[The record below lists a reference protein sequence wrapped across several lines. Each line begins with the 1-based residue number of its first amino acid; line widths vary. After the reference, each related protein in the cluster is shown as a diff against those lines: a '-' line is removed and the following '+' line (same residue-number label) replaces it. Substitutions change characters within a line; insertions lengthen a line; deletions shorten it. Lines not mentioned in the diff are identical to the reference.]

1 MLLKKQWLIS
11 IVLLGI
17 FQFTNCFTAY
27 SQNINE
33 AGISELFS
41 SANKFLQSGDFRS
54 AIPFLQEA
62 VNRTSTLTD
71 DQGKETCQTCRF
83 ELARAQFQDG
93 SISAAMTVLEEY
105 LLSDPRPKESSAL
118 NLQASGFFELQ
129 EWDKVE
135 ISATKLLNLDRLKSE
150 DEFNGNLLL
159 GQSLYRQ
166 EKWND
171 CIPYLEFA
179 AENTNDKRTKRICNV
194 MVVGAMVKSE
204 NWTSLFRLIPQLY
217 RTEAK
222 YDITLN
228 LTLMQ
233 AGKSRY
239 EDEDFLNALLLYRMV
254 LPRNVLLDY
263 TDKTIEELENRLAAD
278 VRIGIPEK
286 EISKR
291 KNQIDELI
299 KSKEPLIELPPYED
313 EVTFRIGSIYSEKK
327 RFWEGFVLFDK
338 LYQQDRSSDI
348 GEASMWQSVLILYDV
363 GETERAEERIIKYLN
378 ENPSGQ
384 YARSLL
390 NLMMRDNYVKREF
403 NDVIDMESYLNVIT
417 EPITE
422 EDKAQQSDLHYLL
435 AFAYFQNRD
444 YEGSFRQ
451 FSNIISLYPNS
462 IHFNDSRYFRGMTSM
477 LQANYNEALTDFI
490 TYRDD
495 NESGEH
501 SAASLF
507 RQAVCQFG
515 MENIESS
522 ELLFS
527 EFIKLYPEDG
537 LVSEAYSYRADI
549 TASKEASAEIP
560 NPLDIAI
567 LDYKKGID
575 KAVTT
580 LQSSYAAFKAA
591 EVYKLEDKWN
601 EIIDLMNYYL
611 DRWEESANVSEAT
624 FWIGR
629 SKINL
634 GEVDSAI
641 DSYLDA
647 IIRFGN
653 DINQLGV
660 DKIIN
665 ELSDSAPKLL
675 DNDNYDLLTSRIRIL
690 ESEIDS
696 QEQVLKI
703 RMRAVKSLIDNSE
716 VDFAKEIL
724 EENIN
729 LQLLSP
735 ISLSII
741 CDYLPELH
749 PEKISYYSN
758 YFMSNYED
766 SELLW
771 KAFKA
776 KAHNLQS
783 DGKNNELIFL
793 IDEAQALFGADSYMG
808 WAQLMKANANYELQN
823 YLQADKD
830 YELITGI
837 RDWKGALHAE
847 AWFKRGLCRQK
858 DGELEIAHTF
868 YQRTYL
874 LFRGYSDGLW
884 AAKAYLAAANILQE
898 LGKTDEAIE
907 TLNQML
913 NDKYLE
919 ASPLINEARRQLEF
933 L

>member
-1 MLLKKQWLIS
+1 MQQKKHFLITL
-11 IVLLGI
+11 IIIGI
-17 FQFTNCFTAY
+17 FQFTNCLNAF

-41 SANKFLQSGDFRS
+41 SANKLLQAGDYRN
-54 AIPFLQEA
+54 AIPYLQEA
-62 VNRTSTLTD
+62 VNRTSSLTD

-93 SISAAMTVLEEY
+93 SISQAMSVLEEY
-105 LLSDPRPKESSAL
+105 LLLDPRPKESAAL
-118 NLQASGFFELQ
+118 NLQASGFFDLQ
-129 EWDKVE
+129 EWDQVE
-135 ISATKLLNLDRLKSE
+135 VSARKLLELDKLKPE

-171 CIPYLEFA
+171 CIEFLEFA
-179 AENTNDKRTKRICNV
+179 ADNTNDERTQRICNV
-194 MVVGAMVKSE
+194 MVVGALVKSE
-204 NWTSLFRLIPQLY
+204 NWSSLFRLVPQLY
-217 RTEAK
+217 RTDAK

-254 LPRNVLLDY
+254 LPRNELISY
-263 TDKTIEELENRLAAD
+263 TDEKINQLEKKLASD
-278 VRIGIPEK
+278 VRIGISEK
-286 EISKR
+286 EILKR
-291 KNQIDELI
+291 KSQIDELI
-299 KSKEPLIELPPYED
+299 KSKEPLVELPPYED

-338 LYQQDRSSDI
+338 LYQQDRTSDI
-348 GEASMWQSVLILYDV
+348 GEAAMWQSVLILYDV
-363 GETERAEERIIKYLN
+363 GETERAEERIVKYLN

-390 NLMMRDNYVKREF
+390 NLMMRDNYVKKEF
-403 NDVIDMESYLNVIT
+403 NDVINMDSYLDVIT
-417 EPITE
+417 DPITE
-422 EDKAQQSDLHYLL
+422 EDKAQQADLHYLL
-435 AFAYFQNRD
+435 AFAHFQSRD
-444 YEGSFRQ
+444 YAGSNDQ
-451 FSNIISLYPNS
+451 FSNIIQLYNNS
-462 IHFNDSRYFRGMTSM
+462 IHFNDSRYYRGMTSM
-477 LQANYNEALTDFI
+477 LQANYDEALNDFI
-490 TYRDD
+490 KYRED

-501 SAASLF
+501 SSASLF

-515 MENIESS
+515 LEDIESS

-527 EFIKLYPEDG
+527 KFINLYPEDA

-549 TASKEASAEIP
+549 TASKEATEDIP
-560 NPLDIAI
+560 NPLDLAI
-567 LDYKKGID
+567 IDYRKGID

-611 DRWEESANVSEAT
+611 DRWEESANVAEAT

-634 GEVDSAI
+634 GDVESAI

-647 IIRFGN
+647 IKRFGN
-653 DINQLGV
+653 DINQVGV

-665 ELSDSAPKLL
+665 ELSISASKLL
-675 DNDNYDLLTSRIRIL
+675 DDDEYNLLSSRIGYL
-690 ESEIDS
+690 VDEINPN
-696 QEQVLKI
+696 EKVLQI
-703 RMRAVKSLIDNSE
+703 RMNAVKSLIDSSE
-716 VDFAKEIL
+716 SNFAEKLLDQDIDF
-724 EENIN
+724 N
-729 LQLLSP
+729 LLSP
-735 ISLSII
+735 ISLSIL
-741 CDYLPELH
+741 CDYIIELDINKV
-749 PEKISYYSN
+749 EEVSN
-758 YFMSNYED
+758 YFMLNYED

-776 KAHNLQS
+776 KSYNLQNK
-783 DGKNNELIFL
+783 GKNNELISL
-793 IDEAQALFGADSYMG
+793 IDEAQARFGADAYMG

-823 YLQADKD
+823 FSQADKD
-830 YELITGI
+830 YELIIGI

-847 AWFKRGLCRQK
+847 AWFKRGLCREK
-858 DGELEIAHTF
+858 SGELEIAHTF

-884 AAKAYLAAANILQE
+884 AAKAYLAAANVLQE
-898 LGKTDEAIE
+898 LGRIDEAVE

-919 ASPLINEARRQLEF
+919 SSPLLNEAERQLEF